1 MSKGMTIG
9 LAVLAAVV
17 LFSLIGGFS
26 CYSWVNGLRNDGI
39 KKERALSAQYL
50 DNQNYL
56 SAFISGFYEQ
66 VGLVQAQNEAVNT
79 ILEDA
84 VKGRYEGQGG
94 GYTVNSPFFNA
105 VFEAYPEASLE
116 QLLENWGKIQ
126 DYVVAQREG
135 YRNVQSKLL
144 DMIREYDTWR
154 ETGFVKSAIVRQLGF
169 PSYRLE
175 ARVGDAVITGEAARQ
190 KMLQIVLT
198 KAAKDA
204 YESGEMDP
212 LQVPQR

>member
-9 LAVLAAVV
+9 LVALGAVV
-17 LFSLIGGFS
+17 LFFLVGGFS

-39 KKERALSAQYL
+39 TKERALSAQYL
-50 DNQNYL
+50 DNQNHL
-56 SAFISGFYEQ
+56 SAFISGFHEQ
-66 VGLVQAQNEAVNT
+66 VGLAEAQSDKVNT

-94 GYTVNSPFFNA
+94 GYTVDSPFFNA
-105 VFEAYPEASLE
+105 IFEAYPEASLE

-126 DYVVAQREG
+126 DYVVAQRGG

-154 ETGFVKSAIVRQLGF
+154 ETGFVKSAVVRQLGF
-169 PSYRLE
+169 PSNRLE
-175 ARVGDAVITGEAARQ
+175 ARIGDTVVVGEAARQ
-190 KMLQIVLT
+190 KMLQIILT

-204 YESGEMDP
+204 YESGEMEP
-212 LQVPQR
+212 LQVPKR